1 MHVHIWYSTAQ
12 MFIDYSL
19 EPDLWFSVLSSWKP
33 RGLRLDSS
41 FELFNILLSQVW
53 RFLRW
58 EIKRFLAWLTFHT
71 SRSFF
76 PHVYFRRWR
85 CIVVGAAMG
94 ASSLNFFLKNFI
106 QAGFTV
112 PSVISQINLTVLSC
126 NLLFTWCLLGA
137 EALVSCGLLEA
148 LLRVVEH
155 QGGDSHLTVRWS
167 QRIKFMC

>member
-1 MHVHIWYSTAQ
+1 MKCACTYLIQHHSNVHRLFLGTWSAI
-12 MFIDYSL
+12 
-19 EPDLWFSVLSSWKP
+19 LSPCIMKTKRAKAWV
-33 RGLRLDSS
+33 SS
-41 FELFNILLSQVW
+41 FKLFKILSSQVW

-58 EIKRFLAWLTFHT
+58 EIKRFLAWLAFHT
-71 SRSFF
+71 SRSFS

-85 CIVVGAAMG
+85 CVVVGAAMG
-94 ASSLNFFLKNFI
+94 ASSFNFFLKNFI

-126 NLLFTWCLLGA
+126 SLLFTWCLLGA

-155 QGGDSHLTVRWS
+155 QGGDSHLTVR
-167 QRIKFMC
+167 